1 MREYIRGT
9 VLLVLGI
16 ISTVASWF
24 ISQTSIAY
32 ASVTGIVLAFVA
44 VACGYT
50 IYVTAL
56 RLLFRKRITVQLFV
70 TVAIAASI
78 AAGYYIPAAT
88 VVVIIL
94 AGATLEDYV
103 LYRTRGSIEKLMN
116 MSPKTA
122 LVRRD
127 GTEVEVA
134 VEDVTLGETVL
145 VKPGDKIPVDG
156 TVVSGYSAVN
166 QAAITG
172 ESMPAEKAKGDQ
184 VFAGTM
190 NGNGALEVKTEKI
203 AEDTTIAHIIHLVE
217 EAEEKRA
224 PIQNIADRFTT
235 YFLPFILTLAA
246 VVFTATYFLVGL
258 QSATTRTV
266 SVLLVACPCA
276 LGVAVPVAVVG
287 AIGNA
292 SMNGII
298 IKGGTNIEKV
308 KDVKLVAI
316 DKTGTLTIGE
326 PRVVEIRT
334 LNNHSEDEVVKY
346 AAIAEKFSEHPIS
359 KAVTAKATEL
369 GVSIPDPTKFK
380 IVPGRGVEAYYGKQ
394 QILIGKGIADMAFTD
409 EEDNVINEFESEGK
423 TALPVILDKQ
433 VIGIIA
439 VADTVRKDSSEAVQR
454 LRRLGIKTV
463 MMTGD
468 NMRAAKSIAGQIGV
482 DEFYAD
488 LLPEQK
494 VEVIGK
500 MKKDNVV
507 AMVGDGVNDAPA
519 LANADVGFAMGAAGS
534 DVAIETADVA
544 LLGDDLTKVEYT
556 IRLSRK
562 AFSKMKMNIAFSMAW
577 NALGLTLASLGLS
590 SAHLGCGSSR
600 SRLHICRNQF
610 RPSIAVQIESSP
622 PFSISACKID
632 LLGVELKPKLKPPKN
647 HLTSLLFLQYLI
659 GGCYFN
665 CVL

>member
-1 MREYIRGT
+1 VREYVRGT
-9 VLLVLGI
+9 VLLVLGV
-16 ISTVASWF
+16 ISTVASWL
-24 ISQTSIAY
+24 ILQTNVAY
-32 ASVTGIVLAFVA
+32 ASVTSIALAFIA

-56 RLLFRKRITVQLFV
+56 RLLFRERITVQLFV
-70 TVAIAASI
+70 TVAIAVSI
-78 AAGYYIPAAT
+78 AAGYHIPAAT
-88 VVVIIL
+88 VVLIIL
-94 AGATLEDYV
+94 AGTTLEDYV
-103 LYRTRGSIEKLMN
+103 LYRTRGSIEKLVN

-134 VEDVTLGETVL
+134 VEDVKLGETVL

-156 TVVSGYSAVN
+156 TVISGYSAVN

-190 NGNGALEVKTEKI
+190 NGNGALEIKTEKM

-217 EAEEKRA
+217 EAQEKRA

-246 VVFTATYFLVGL
+246 VVFTAAYFLVGL
-258 QSATTRTV
+258 QPAITRTV
-266 SVLLVACPCA
+266 SILLVACPCA

-308 KDVKLVAI
+308 KDVTSVAI

-326 PRVVEIRT
+326 PEVVEVKT

-359 KAVTAKATEL
+359 KAVTAKAAEL
-369 GVSIPDPTKFK
+369 GVSVPDPTEFK

-394 QILIGKGIADMAFTD
+394 QILIGKGMADMAFTE
-409 EEDNVINEFESEGK
+409 EEDKVISEFESEGK
-423 TALPVILDKQ
+423 TVLPVILDKQ

-463 MMTGD
+463 MLTGD

-482 DEFYAD
+482 DEFYAE

-500 MKKDNVV
+500 MKKGNVV

-577 NALGLTLASLGLS
+577 NALGLTLASLGLLVPILAAVLQEAGCIS
-590 SAHLGCGSSR
+590 VVINSA
-600 SRLHICRNQF
+600 
-610 RPSIAVQIESSP
+610 
-622 PFSISACKID
+622 
-632 LLGVELKPKLKPPKN
+632 LL
-647 HLTSLLFLQYLI
+647 LLYK
-659 GGCYFN
+659 
-665 CVL
+665 

>member
-1 MREYIRGT
+1 MKEYIRGT

-16 ISTVASWF
+16 ISTIASWL
-24 ISQTSIAY
+24 ILQTNVAY
-32 ASVTGIVLAFVA
+32 ASVTGIALAFIA

-70 TVAIAASI
+70 AVAIAASI

-88 VVVIIL
+88 VVLIIL
-94 AGATLEDYV
+94 AGTTLEDYV
-103 LYRTRGSIEKLMN
+103 LYRTRGSIEKLIN

-127 GTEVEVA
+127 GTELEVA
-134 VEDVTLGETVL
+134 VEDVKLGETVL

-190 NGNGALEVKTEKI
+190 NGNGALEITTEKI

-235 YFLPFILTLAA
+235 YFLPFILTLAV
-246 VVFTATYFLVGL
+246 VVFTAAYFLVGL
-258 QSATTRTV
+258 QPAITRTV

-308 KDVKLVAI
+308 KDVKSVAI

-326 PRVVEIRT
+326 PKVVEIRT
-334 LNNHSEDEVVKY
+334 LNNHSESEVVKY

-359 KAVTAKATEL
+359 KAVIAKATEL
-369 GVSIPDPTKFK
+369 GVIIPDPTKFK
-380 IVPGRGVEAYYGKQ
+380 ILPGRGVEAYYGKQ
-394 QILIGKGIADMAFTD
+394 QILIGKGMAGMAFTE
-409 EEDNVINEFESEGK
+409 EEDKVISAFENEGK
-423 TALPVILDKQ
+423 TVLPVILDKQ
-433 VIGIIA
+433 VIGVIA
-439 VADTVRKDSSEAVQR
+439 VSDTLRKDSSEAVQR

-463 MMTGD
+463 MLTGD
-468 NMRAAKSIAGQIGV
+468 NMRAAKSIAEQIGV
-482 DEFYAD
+482 DEFYAE

-494 VEVIGK
+494 VEIIGK
-500 MKKDNVV
+500 MKKGNVV

-577 NALGLTLASLGLS
+577 NALGLTLASMGLLVPILAAVLQEAGCIS
-590 SAHLGCGSSR
+590 VIINSA
-600 SRLHICRNQF
+600 
-610 RPSIAVQIESSP
+610 
-622 PFSISACKID
+622 
-632 LLGVELKPKLKPPKN
+632 LL
-647 HLTSLLFLQYLI
+647 LLYK
-659 GGCYFN
+659 
-665 CVL
+665 

>member
-1 MREYIRGT
+1 MREYVRGT

-16 ISTVASWF
+16 ISTVASWL
-24 ISQTSIAY
+24 ILQTNVAY
-32 ASVTGIVLAFVA
+32 ASVTGIALAFIA
-44 VACGYT
+44 VACGYA

-56 RLLFRKRITVQLFV
+56 RLLSRKRITVQLFV
-70 TVAIAASI
+70 TVAIATSI

-88 VVVIIL
+88 VVLIIL
-94 AGATLEDYV
+94 AGTTLEDYV
-103 LYRTRGSIEKLMN
+103 LYRTRGSIEKLVN

-134 VEDVTLGETVL
+134 VEDVKLGETVL

-156 TVVSGYSAVN
+156 TVISGYSAVN

-172 ESMPAEKAKGDQ
+172 ESMPAEKTNGDQ

-190 NGNGALEVKTEKI
+190 NGNGALEIKTEKI

-235 YFLPFILTLAA
+235 YFLPFILILAA
-246 VVFTATYFLVGL
+246 VVFTAAYFLVGL
-258 QSATTRTV
+258 QPAITRTV

-308 KDVKLVAI
+308 KDVKSVAI

-326 PRVVEIRT
+326 PKVVEIRT
-334 LNNHSEDEVVKY
+334 LNNHSQDEVVKY

-359 KAVTAKATEL
+359 KAVTSKATEL
-369 GVSIPDPTKFK
+369 ELSIPDPTKFK

-394 QILIGKGIADMAFTD
+394 QILIGKGMTDIAFNE
-409 EEDNVINEFESEGK
+409 EEDKVISAFENEGK
-423 TALPVILDKQ
+423 TVLPVILDKQ

-439 VADTVRKDSSEAVQR
+439 VADTLRKDSSEAVQQ

-463 MMTGD
+463 MLTGD

-482 DEFYAD
+482 DEFYAE

-500 MKKDNVV
+500 MKKGSVV

-519 LANADVGFAMGAAGS
+519 LAAADVGFAMGAAGS

-577 NALGLTLASLGLS
+577 NALGLTLASLGLLVPILAAVLQEAGCIS
-590 SAHLGCGSSR
+590 VIINSA
-600 SRLHICRNQF
+600 
-610 RPSIAVQIESSP
+610 
-622 PFSISACKID
+622 
-632 LLGVELKPKLKPPKN
+632 LL
-647 HLTSLLFLQYLI
+647 LLYK
-659 GGCYFN
+659 
-665 CVL
+665 

>member
-1 MREYIRGT
+1 
-9 VLLVLGI
+9 
-16 ISTVASWF
+16 
-24 ISQTSIAY
+24 
-32 ASVTGIVLAFVA
+32 
-44 VACGYT
+44 
-50 IYVTAL
+50 
-56 RLLFRKRITVQLFV
+56 
-70 TVAIAASI
+70 
-78 AAGYYIPAAT
+78 
-88 VVVIIL
+88 
-94 AGATLEDYV
+94 
-103 LYRTRGSIEKLMN
+103 

-127 GTEVEVA
+127 GTGVEVA
-134 VEDVTLGETVL
+134 VEDVKLGETVL

-156 TVVSGYSAVN
+156 TVISGYSAVN

-190 NGNGALEVKTEKI
+190 NGNGVLEIKTDKI

-217 EAEEKRA
+217 EAQEKRA

-235 YFLPFILTLAA
+235 YFLPFILILAA
-246 VVFTATYFLVGL
+246 VVFTAAYFLVGL
-258 QSATTRTV
+258 QPAITRTV

-308 KDVKLVAI
+308 KDVKSVAI

-326 PRVVEIRT
+326 PKVVEIRT
-334 LNNHSEDEVVKY
+334 LNNHSQDEVVKY

-369 GVSIPDPTKFK
+369 RISIPDPTEFK
-380 IVPGRGVEAYYGKQ
+380 IVPGLGVEAYYGKQ
-394 QILIGKGIADMAFTD
+394 HILIGKGMADRAFTE
-409 EEDNVINEFESEGK
+409 EEDKVIGEFESEGK
-423 TALPVILDKQ
+423 TVLPVILDKQ

-454 LRRLGIKTV
+454 LRRLGIKT
-463 MMTGD
+463 MMLTGD
-468 NMRAAKSIAGQIGV
+468 NMRAAKSIAEQIGV
-482 DEFYAD
+482 DEFYAE

-494 VEVIGK
+494 VEIIRK
-500 MKKDNVV
+500 MKKGNVV

-577 NALGLTLASLGLS
+577 NALGLTLASLGLLVPILAAVLQEAGCIS
-590 SAHLGCGSSR
+590 VVINSA
-600 SRLHICRNQF
+600 
-610 RPSIAVQIESSP
+610 
-622 PFSISACKID
+622 
-632 LLGVELKPKLKPPKN
+632 LL
-647 HLTSLLFLQYLI
+647 LLYK
-659 GGCYFN
+659 
-665 CVL
+665 

>member
-1 MREYIRGT
+1 MKEYIRSTALFIVT
-9 VLLVLGI
+9 VV
-16 ISTVASWF
+16 STVTSWL
-24 ISQTSIAY
+24 ILQTSVAY
-32 ASVTGIVLAFVA
+32 ASGTSIVLALIA

-50 IYVTAL
+50 IYVKAL
-56 RLLFRKRITVQLFV
+56 RLLFHKRITVQLFV
-70 TVAIAASI
+70 TIAIAVSI

-88 VVVIIL
+88 VVLIIL
-94 AGATLEDYV
+94 AGTTLEDYI
-103 LYRTRGSIEKLMN
+103 LYRTRGAIEKLVN

-127 GTEVEVA
+127 GKEVEVS
-134 VEDVTLGETVL
+134 VEDVGLGETVL

-156 TVVSGYSAVN
+156 TVISGYSAVN

-172 ESMPAEKAKGDQ
+172 ESMPAEKAKGDK

-203 AEDTTIAHIIHLVE
+203 VEDTTLAHIIHLVE
-217 EAEEKRA
+217 EAQEKRA

-235 YFLPFILTLAA
+235 YFVPFISLLAA
-246 VVFTATYFLVGL
+246 AVFTATYVLVGL
-258 QSATTRTV
+258 HQAIIRAV
-266 SVLLVACPCA
+266 SILLVACPCA
-276 LGVAVPVAVVG
+276 LSLAVPIAVVG

-308 KDVKLVAI
+308 KDVTLVAI

-326 PRVVEIRT
+326 PKVVEVRT
-334 LNNHSEDEVVKY
+334 LGNHSEDEVVKY

-369 GVSIPDPTKFK
+369 GLSIPDPTKFK

-394 QILIGKGIADMAFTD
+394 EILIGKSMADMAITE
-409 EEDNVINEFESEGK
+409 EEDKVISQFENEGK
-423 TALPVILDKQ
+423 TVLPVILDEQ
-433 VIGIIA
+433 MIGVIA

-463 MMTGD
+463 MLTGD

-482 DEFYAD
+482 DEFYAE

-500 MKKDNVV
+500 MKKGNVV

-562 AFSKMKMNIAFSMAW
+562 AFSKMKMNIAFSLAW
-577 NALGLTLASLGLS
+577 NAVGLTLASLGLLVPIW
-590 SAHLGCGSSR
+590 AAVLQEAGC
-600 SRLHICRNQF
+600 
-610 RPSIAVQIESSP
+610 
-622 PFSISACKID
+622 ISVVI
-632 LLGVELKPKLKPPKN
+632 N
-647 HLTSLLFLQYLI
+647 SSLLLLHKSSDR
-659 GGCYFN
+659 
-665 CVL
+665 V

>member
-1 MREYIRGT
+1 VREYIRGT

-16 ISTVASWF
+16 ISTVAGWL

-70 TVAIAASI
+70 SVAIAASI

-134 VEDVTLGETVL
+134 VEDVALGETVL

-224 PIQNIADRFTT
+224 PIQNIADRFTM

-246 VVFTATYFLVGL
+246 AVFTATYFLVSL

-380 IVPGRGVEAYYGKQ
+380 IVPGRGVEAYYGRQ
-394 QILIGKGIADMAFTD
+394 HILIGKGIADVAFTD
-409 EEDNVINEFESEGK
+409 EEDNVISEFESEGK

-463 MMTGD
+463 MLTGD

-562 AFSKMKMNIAFSMAW
+562 AFSKMKVNIAFSMAW
-577 NALGLTLASLGLS
+577 NALGLTLASLGLLVPILAAVLQEAGCIS
-590 SAHLGCGSSR
+590 VVINSA
-600 SRLHICRNQF
+600 
-610 RPSIAVQIESSP
+610 
-622 PFSISACKID
+622 
-632 LLGVELKPKLKPPKN
+632 LL
-647 HLTSLLFLQYLI
+647 LLYK
-659 GGCYFN
+659 
-665 CVL
+665 

>member
-1 MREYIRGT
+1 MREYVRGT

-16 ISTVASWF
+16 ISTVASWL
-24 ISQTSIAY
+24 ILQTNAAY
-32 ASVTGIVLAFVA
+32 ASVTGIALAFIA

-50 IYVTAL
+50 IYVTAF

-70 TVAIAASI
+70 TVAITASI

-94 AGATLEDYV
+94 AGTTLEDYV
-103 LYRTRGSIEKLMN
+103 LYRTRGSIEKLVN
-116 MSPKTA
+116 MSPKIA

-134 VEDVTLGETVL
+134 VEDVKLGETVL
-145 VKPGDKIPVDG
+145 AKPGDKIPVDG
-156 TVVSGYSAVN
+156 IVISGYSAVN

-172 ESMPAEKAKGDQ
+172 ESMLAEKTKGDQ

-190 NGNGALEVKTEKI
+190 NGNGALEIKTERI
-203 AEDTTIAHIIHLVE
+203 AEDTTIAHIVHLVE

-235 YFLPFILTLAA
+235 YFLPFILILAA
-246 VVFTATYFLVGL
+246 VVFTAAYFLVGL
-258 QSATTRTV
+258 QPAITRTV
-266 SVLLVACPCA
+266 SILLVACPCA

-308 KDVKLVAI
+308 KDVTLVAI

-326 PRVVEIRT
+326 PEVVKIKT
-334 LNNHSEDEVVKY
+334 LNNFSESEVVTY

-359 KAVTAKATEL
+359 KAVTAKAAEL
-369 GVSIPDPTKFK
+369 GVSVPDPTEFK

-394 QILIGKGIADMAFTD
+394 QILIGKGMVDIAFTE
-409 EEDNVINEFESEGK
+409 EEDKVTSDFESEGK
-423 TALPVILDKQ
+423 TVLPVVLDKQ
-433 VIGIIA
+433 VIGVIA

-463 MMTGD
+463 MLTGD
-468 NMRAAKSIAGQIGV
+468 NVRAARSIAGQIGV
-482 DEFYAD
+482 DEFYAE

-494 VEVIGK
+494 VEIIGK

-562 AFSKMKMNIAFSMAW
+562 AFGKMKMNIAFSMAW
-577 NALGLTLASLGLS
+577 NALGLTLASLGLMVPILAAVFQEAGCIS
-590 SAHLGCGSSR
+590 VVINSA
-600 SRLHICRNQF
+600 
-610 RPSIAVQIESSP
+610 
-622 PFSISACKID
+622 
-632 LLGVELKPKLKPPKN
+632 LL
-647 HLTSLLFLQYLI
+647 LLYK
-659 GGCYFN
+659 
-665 CVL
+665 

>member
-1 MREYIRGT
+1 MREYVRGT
-9 VLLVLGI
+9 VLLVLGV
-16 ISTVASWF
+16 ISTVASWL
-24 ISQTSIAY
+24 ILQTNVAY
-32 ASVTGIVLAFVA
+32 ASVTSIALAFIA

-56 RLLFRKRITVQLFV
+56 RLLFRERITVQLFV
-70 TVAIAASI
+70 TVAIAVSI
-78 AAGYYIPAAT
+78 AAGYHIPAAT
-88 VVVIIL
+88 VVLIIL
-94 AGATLEDYV
+94 AGTTLEDYV
-103 LYRTRGSIEKLMN
+103 LYRTRGSIEKLVN

-134 VEDVTLGETVL
+134 VEDVKLGETVL

-156 TVVSGYSAVN
+156 TVISGYSAVN

-190 NGNGALEVKTEKI
+190 NGNGALEIKTEKM

-217 EAEEKRA
+217 EAQEKRA

-246 VVFTATYFLVGL
+246 VVFTAAYFLVGL
-258 QSATTRTV
+258 QPAITRTV
-266 SVLLVACPCA
+266 SILLVACPCA

-308 KDVKLVAI
+308 KDVTSVAI

-326 PRVVEIRT
+326 PEVVEVKT

-359 KAVTAKATEL
+359 KAVTAKAAEL
-369 GVSIPDPTKFK
+369 GVSVPDPTEFK

-394 QILIGKGIADMAFTD
+394 QILIGKGMADMAFTE
-409 EEDNVINEFESEGK
+409 EEDKVISEFESEGK
-423 TALPVILDKQ
+423 TVLPVILDKQ

-463 MMTGD
+463 MLTGD

-482 DEFYAD
+482 DEFYAE

-500 MKKDNVV
+500 MKKGNVV

-577 NALGLTLASLGLS
+577 NALGLTLASLGLLVPILAAVLQEAGCIS
-590 SAHLGCGSSR
+590 VVINSA
-600 SRLHICRNQF
+600 
-610 RPSIAVQIESSP
+610 
-622 PFSISACKID
+622 
-632 LLGVELKPKLKPPKN
+632 LL
-647 HLTSLLFLQYLI
+647 LLYK
-659 GGCYFN
+659 
-665 CVL
+665 

>member
-1 MREYIRGT
+1 MREHVRGT
-9 VLLVLGI
+9 VLLVLGV
-16 ISTVASWF
+16 ISTVASWLVL
-24 ISQTSIAY
+24 QTSITY
-32 ASVTGIVLAFVA
+32 ASVTGIALALIA
-44 VACGYT
+44 VGCGYT
-50 IYVTAL
+50 IYVTAF

-70 TVAIAASI
+70 TVAIATSI

-88 VVVIIL
+88 IVVIIL
-94 AGATLEDYV
+94 AGTTLEDYV
-103 LYRTRGSIEKLMN
+103 LYRTRGSIEKLVN
-116 MSPKTA
+116 MSPKIA

-127 GTEVEVA
+127 GMEVEVA
-134 VEDVTLGETVL
+134 VEDVKLGETVL

-156 TVVSGYSAVN
+156 TVISGYSAVN

-172 ESMPAEKAKGDQ
+172 ESMPAEKTKGDQ

-190 NGNGALEVKTEKI
+190 NGNGALEIKTEKI
-203 AEDTTIAHIIHLVE
+203 AEDTTISHIIHLVE

-235 YFLPFILTLAA
+235 YFLPFILILASA
-246 VVFTATYFLVGL
+246 VFAATYFLVGL
-258 QSATTRTV
+258 QPAITRTV
-266 SVLLVACPCA
+266 SILLVACPCA

-308 KDVKLVAI
+308 KDVTLVAI

-326 PRVVEIRT
+326 PKVVEIKT

-359 KAVTAKATEL
+359 KAVTSKATEL

-394 QILIGKGIADMAFTD
+394 QILIGKGMADRAFTE
-409 EEDNVINEFESEGK
+409 EEDKVISAFESEGK
-423 TALPVILDKQ
+423 TVLPIILDKQ

-463 MMTGD
+463 MLTGD

-482 DEFYAD
+482 DEFYAE

-500 MKKDNVV
+500 MKNGNVV

-562 AFSKMKMNIAFSMAW
+562 AFSKMKVNIAFSMAW
-577 NALGLTLASLGLS
+577 NALGLTLASMGLLVPILAAVLQEAGCIS
-590 SAHLGCGSSR
+590 VVINSA
-600 SRLHICRNQF
+600 
-610 RPSIAVQIESSP
+610 
-622 PFSISACKID
+622 
-632 LLGVELKPKLKPPKN
+632 LL
-647 HLTSLLFLQYLI
+647 LLYK
-659 GGCYFN
+659 
-665 CVL
+665 

>member
-1 MREYIRGT
+1 MKQYVRGT
-9 VLLVLGI
+9 ILFILTVVFTITSWIILQTGLVY
-16 ISTVASWF
+16 ASE
-24 ISQTSIAY
+24 TSIF
-32 ASVTGIVLAFVA
+32 LALLG
-44 VACGYT
+44 VACGYRL
-50 IYVTAL
+50 YAKAL
-56 RLLFRKRITVQLFV
+56 RLLFHKKITVQLFV
-70 TVAIAASI
+70 VIAIAASI
-78 AAGYYIPAAT
+78 TAGYYIPAAT
-88 VVVIIL
+88 VVLIIL
-94 AGATLEDYV
+94 AGTTLEDYV
-103 LYRTRGSIEKLMN
+103 LHRTRGAIEKLVN

-127 GTEVEVA
+127 GEEVEVL
-134 VEDVTLGETVL
+134 VDEVKLDETVL
-145 VKPGDKIPVDG
+145 VKPGQKISVDG
-156 TVVSGYSAVN
+156 TVISGYSAVN

-172 ESMPAEKAKGDQ
+172 ESMPAEKAKGSY
-184 VFAGTM
+184 VFAGSM

-203 AEDTTIAHIIHLVE
+203 GEDTTLAHIIHLVE
-217 EAEEKRA
+217 EAQEKRA
-224 PIQNIADRFTT
+224 PIQNVADRFTT
-235 YFLPFILTLAA
+235 YFVPSISTLAA
-246 VVFTATYFLVGL
+246 VVFTATYLLVGL
-258 QSATTRTV
+258 EQAITRTV
-266 SVLLVACPCA
+266 SILLVACPCA
-276 LGVAVPVAVVG
+276 LSLAVPIALVG

-369 GVSIPDPTKFK
+369 GVTIPDPTKFK

-394 QILIGKGIADMAFTD
+394 QILIGKGIADIVFTD
-409 EEDNVINEFESEGK
+409 EEDNVISEFEGEGK
-423 TALPVILDKQ
+423 TALPIILDKQ

-468 NMRAAKSIAGQIGV
+468 NMKAAKSIAGQIGV

-494 VEVIGK
+494 VEIVGK

-562 AFSKMKMNIAFSMAW
+562 AFSKMKMNIAFSMTW
-577 NALGLTLASLGLS
+577 NALGLTLASLGLLVPILAAVLQEAGCIS
-590 SAHLGCGSSR
+590 VVINSA
-600 SRLHICRNQF
+600 
-610 RPSIAVQIESSP
+610 
-622 PFSISACKID
+622 
-632 LLGVELKPKLKPPKN
+632 LL
-647 HLTSLLFLQYLI
+647 LLYK
-659 GGCYFN
+659 
-665 CVL
+665 

>member
-1 MREYIRGT
+1 MREYIRGA

-24 ISQTSIAY
+24 VSQTSIAY

-70 TVAIAASI
+70 SVAIAASI

-134 VEDVTLGETVL
+134 VEDVALGETVL

-184 VFAGTM
+184 VFAGTT
-190 NGNGALEVKTEKI
+190 NGNGALEIKTEKI

-308 KDVKLVAI
+308 KDVTLVAI

-326 PRVVEIRT
+326 PKVVEIKT
-334 LNNHSEDEVVKY
+334 LSNHSQDEVVKY

-369 GVSIPDPTKFK
+369 GLSIPDPTKFK

-394 QILIGKGIADMAFTD
+394 QILIGKGMADMAFTD
-409 EEDNVINEFESEGK
+409 ETDNVISKLESEGK
-423 TALPVILDKQ
+423 TVLPVILGKH
-433 VIGIIA
+433 VIGVIA

-454 LRRLGIKTV
+454 LRRLGIKIV
-463 MMTGD
+463 MLTGD

-482 DEFYAD
+482 DEFYAE

-494 VEVIGK
+494 VEIIGK
-500 MKKDNVV
+500 MKKDRVV

-534 DVAIETADVA
+534 GVAIETADVA

-577 NALGLTLASLGLS
+577 NALGLTLASLGLLVPILAAVLQEAGCIS
-590 SAHLGCGSSR
+590 VVINSA
-600 SRLHICRNQF
+600 
-610 RPSIAVQIESSP
+610 
-622 PFSISACKID
+622 
-632 LLGVELKPKLKPPKN
+632 LL
-647 HLTSLLFLQYLI
+647 LLYK
-659 GGCYFN
+659 
-665 CVL
+665 

>member
-16 ISTVASWF
+16 ISTVASWLF
-24 ISQTSIAY
+24 LQTNVAY
-32 ASVTGIVLAFVA
+32 ASVTGIALAFIA

-56 RLLFRKRITVQLFV
+56 RLLSRKRITVQLFV

-88 VVVIIL
+88 VVLIIL
-94 AGATLEDYV
+94 AGTTLEDYV
-103 LYRTRGSIEKLMN
+103 LYRTRGSIEKLVN

-134 VEDVTLGETVL
+134 VEDVKLGETVL

-156 TVVSGYSAVN
+156 TVISGYSAVN

-172 ESMPAEKAKGDQ
+172 ESMPAEKTNGDQ

-190 NGNGALEVKTEKI
+190 NGNGALEIKTEKI

-235 YFLPFILTLAA
+235 YFLPFILILAA
-246 VVFTATYFLVGL
+246 VVFTAAYFLVGL
-258 QSATTRTV
+258 QPAITRTV

-308 KDVKLVAI
+308 KDVKSVAI

-326 PRVVEIRT
+326 PKVVEIRT
-334 LNNHSEDEVVKY
+334 LNNYSESEVVKY

-359 KAVTAKATEL
+359 KSVTSKATEL
-369 GVSIPDPTKFK
+369 GLSIPDPTKFK
-380 IVPGRGVEAYYGKQ
+380 IVPGRGVEAYHGKQ
-394 QILIGKGIADMAFTD
+394 QILIGKGMTDIAFNE
-409 EEDNVINEFESEGK
+409 EEDKVISAFENEGK
-423 TALPVILDKQ
+423 TVLPVILDKQ

-439 VADTVRKDSSEAVQR
+439 VADTLRKDSSEAVQQ

-463 MMTGD
+463 MLTGD

-482 DEFYAD
+482 DEFYAE

-500 MKKDNVV
+500 MKKGSVV

-519 LANADVGFAMGAAGS
+519 LAAADVGFAMGAAGS

-577 NALGLTLASLGLS
+577 NALGLTLASLGLLVPILAAVLQEAGCIS
-590 SAHLGCGSSR
+590 VIINSA
-600 SRLHICRNQF
+600 
-610 RPSIAVQIESSP
+610 
-622 PFSISACKID
+622 
-632 LLGVELKPKLKPPKN
+632 LL
-647 HLTSLLFLQYLI
+647 LLYK
-659 GGCYFN
+659 
-665 CVL
+665 

>member
-1 MREYIRGT
+1 LREYIRGA
-9 VLLVLGI
+9 VLLVLGL

-32 ASVTGIVLAFVA
+32 ASATGIVLAFVA

-70 TVAIAASI
+70 AVAIAASI

-103 LYRTRGSIEKLMN
+103 LYRTRGSIEKLIN

-134 VEDVTLGETVL
+134 VEDVALGEIVL

-190 NGNGALEVKTEKI
+190 NGNGALEIKAVKI

-334 LNNHSEDEVVKY
+334 LNNFSESEVVKY

-359 KAVTAKATEL
+359 KAVTAKAAEL
-369 GVSIPDPTKFK
+369 GVSIPDPTKFE

-409 EEDNVINEFESEGK
+409 EEDNTISEFESEGK

-433 VIGIIA
+433 VIGVIA
-439 VADTVRKDSSEAVQR
+439 VADTVRKDSAEAVQR

-463 MMTGD
+463 MLTGD

-482 DEFYAD
+482 DEFYAE

-577 NALGLTLASLGLS
+577 NALGLTLASLGFLVPILAAVLQEAGCIS
-590 SAHLGCGSSR
+590 VVINSA
-600 SRLHICRNQF
+600 
-610 RPSIAVQIESSP
+610 
-622 PFSISACKID
+622 
-632 LLGVELKPKLKPPKN
+632 LL
-647 HLTSLLFLQYLI
+647 LLYK
-659 GGCYFN
+659 
-665 CVL
+665 

>member
-1 MREYIRGT
+1 VREYIRGI
-9 VLLVLGI
+9 VLLVLGV
-16 ISTVASWF
+16 ISTVASWL
-24 ISQTSIAY
+24 ILQTGIAY
-32 ASVTGIVLAFVA
+32 ASVTGIALALAA

-50 IYVTAL
+50 IYFTAL

-88 VVVIIL
+88 VVLIIL
-94 AGATLEDYV
+94 AGTTLEDYV
-103 LYRTRGSIEKLMN
+103 FYRTRGSIEKLVN

-134 VEDVTLGETVL
+134 VEDVKLGETVL

-156 TVVSGYSAVN
+156 TVISGYSAVN

-172 ESMPAEKAKGDQ
+172 ESMPVEKAKGDQ
-184 VFAGTM
+184 AFAGTM
-190 NGNGALEVKTEKI
+190 NGNGALEIKTEKI
-203 AEDTTIAHIIHLVE
+203 AEDTTIAHIIHLIE

-235 YFLPFILTLAA
+235 YFLPFILILAA
-246 VVFTATYFLVGL
+246 VVFTAAYFLVGL
-258 QSATTRTV
+258 QPAITRTV
-266 SVLLVACPCA
+266 SILLVACPCA

-308 KDVKLVAI
+308 KDVRSVAF
-316 DKTGTLTIGE
+316 DKTGTLTVGE
-326 PRVVEIRT
+326 LKVVEIKT
-334 LNNHSEDEVVKY
+334 LNNYSEEDVVRY

-359 KAVTAKATEL
+359 KAVTAKATAL
-369 GVSIPDPTKFK
+369 GMLIPDPMEFK
-380 IVPGRGVEAYYGKQ
+380 IVPGRGIEAHYGKQ
-394 QILIGKGIADMAFTD
+394 QILIGKGMAEMAFTA
-409 EEDNVINEFESEGK
+409 EEDEAIIGFESKGE
-423 TALPVILDKQ
+423 TALPVMLGKQ
-433 VIGIIA
+433 MIGVIA
-439 VADTVRKDSSEAVQR
+439 VADTVRKDSSETVLR
-454 LRRLGIKTV
+454 LKQLGIKTV
-463 MMTGD
+463 MITGD
-468 NMRAAKSIAGQIGV
+468 NVRVAKSIAGQIGV
-482 DEFYAD
+482 DEFYAE

-494 VEVIGK
+494 VEIIGK

-562 AFSKMKMNIAFSMAW
+562 AFGKMKMNIAFSMAW
-577 NALGLTLASLGLS
+577 NAIGLTLASIGLMVPILAAVFQEAGCIS
-590 SAHLGCGSSR
+590 VVINSA
-600 SRLHICRNQF
+600 
-610 RPSIAVQIESSP
+610 
-622 PFSISACKID
+622 
-632 LLGVELKPKLKPPKN
+632 LL
-647 HLTSLLFLQYLI
+647 LLYK
-659 GGCYFN
+659 
-665 CVL
+665 

>member
-1 MREYIRGT
+1 MKEYIRGT
-9 VLLVLGI
+9 VLLVLGV

-24 ISQTSIAY
+24 ILQTSIAY
-32 ASVTGIVLAFVA
+32 ASVTGIALALAA

-88 VVVIIL
+88 VVLIIL
-94 AGATLEDYV
+94 AGTTLEDYV
-103 LYRTRGSIEKLMN
+103 FYRTRGSIEKLVN
-116 MSPKTA
+116 ISPKTA

-127 GTEVEVA
+127 GTEVEVT
-134 VEDVTLGETVL
+134 VEDVKLGEIVL

-156 TVVSGYSAVN
+156 TVISGYSAVN

-190 NGNGALEVKTEKI
+190 NGNGALEIKTEKI

-235 YFLPFILTLAA
+235 YFLPFILILASA
-246 VVFTATYFLVGL
+246 VFAATYFLVGL
-258 QSATTRTV
+258 QPAITRTV
-266 SVLLVACPCA
+266 SILLVACPCA

-308 KDVKLVAI
+308 KDVTLVAI

-326 PRVVEIRT
+326 PEVVEIKT
-334 LNNHSEDEVVKY
+334 LHSFSESELVKY

-369 GVSIPDPTKFK
+369 GVSVPDPTEFK
-380 IVPGRGVEAYYGKQ
+380 IAPGRGVEAYYGKQ
-394 QILIGKGIADMAFTD
+394 QILIGKGMADTAFT
-409 EEDNVINEFESEGK
+409 EEEGKVISAFESEGK
-423 TALPVILDKQ
+423 TVLPVILDKQ

-463 MMTGD
+463 MITGD

-482 DEFYAD
+482 DEFYAE

-494 VEVIGK
+494 VEIIGK
-500 MKKDNVV
+500 MKKGNVV

-577 NALGLTLASLGLS
+577 NALGLTLASLGFLVPILAAVLQEAGCIS
-590 SAHLGCGSSR
+590 VVINSA
-600 SRLHICRNQF
+600 
-610 RPSIAVQIESSP
+610 
-622 PFSISACKID
+622 
-632 LLGVELKPKLKPPKN
+632 LL
-647 HLTSLLFLQYLI
+647 LLYK
-659 GGCYFN
+659 
-665 CVL
+665 

>member
-1 MREYIRGT
+1 MKEYVKGT
-9 VLLVLGI
+9 VLLVLGA
-16 ISTVASWF
+16 ISTVASWL
-24 ISQTSIAY
+24 ILQTSIAY
-32 ASVTGIVLAFVA
+32 ASVTGITLALAA

-50 IYVTAL
+50 IYITAL

-78 AAGYYIPAAT
+78 TAGYYIPAAT
-88 VVVIIL
+88 VVLIIL
-94 AGATLEDYV
+94 AGTTLEDYV
-103 LYRTRGSIEKLMN
+103 LYRTRGSIEKLVKL
-116 MSPKTA
+116 SPKIA

-134 VEDVTLGETVL
+134 VEDVKLGETVL

-172 ESMPAEKAKGDQ
+172 ESMPAEKTNGDQ

-190 NGNGALEVKTEKI
+190 NGNGALEIKTEKI

-217 EAEEKRA
+217 EAQEKRA

-246 VVFTATYFLVGL
+246 VVFTAAYFLVGL
-258 QSATTRTV
+258 QPAITRTV

-308 KDVKLVAI
+308 KDVKSVAI

-326 PRVVEIRT
+326 PKVVEIRT
-334 LNNHSEDEVVKY
+334 LNNHSENEIVKY

-369 GVSIPDPTKFK
+369 GVSVPDPTKFK
-380 IVPGRGVEAYYGKQ
+380 IVPGCGVEAYYGKQ
-394 QILIGKGIADMAFTD
+394 QILIGKGMANMAFTE
-409 EEDNVINEFESEGK
+409 EEDKVISEFEREGK
-423 TALPVILDKQ
+423 TVLPVILDKQ

-463 MMTGD
+463 MLTGD
-468 NMRAAKSIAGQIGV
+468 NMRAAKSIAEQIGV
-482 DEFYAD
+482 DEFYAE

-494 VEVIGK
+494 VEVIKK
-500 MKKDNVV
+500 MKKGNVV

-534 DVAIETADVA
+534 DAAIETADVA

-577 NALGLTLASLGLS
+577 NALGLTLASMGLLVPILAAVLQEAGCIS
-590 SAHLGCGSSR
+590 VVINSA
-600 SRLHICRNQF
+600 
-610 RPSIAVQIESSP
+610 
-622 PFSISACKID
+622 
-632 LLGVELKPKLKPPKN
+632 LL
-647 HLTSLLFLQYLI
+647 LLYK
-659 GGCYFN
+659 
-665 CVL
+665 